1 MKPQNPYWL
10 QVDAEVLSIMPEI
23 PESNGKVRFSFL
35 WPEYPGP
42 PLEVDPNIPT
52 EICLSILTNRFI
64 APLPFTY
71 VGNSEKDNTM
81 RAILFGYPD

>member
-1 MKPQNPYWL
+1 MDYEA
-10 QVDAEVLSIMPEI
+10 AESILTASGFRGAFHYAR
-23 PESNGKVRFSFL
+23 ESEVRFLVTGIS
-35 WPEYPGP
+35 GP

-64 APLPFTY
+64 TPLPFTC

-81 RAILFGYPD
+81 RAILFG